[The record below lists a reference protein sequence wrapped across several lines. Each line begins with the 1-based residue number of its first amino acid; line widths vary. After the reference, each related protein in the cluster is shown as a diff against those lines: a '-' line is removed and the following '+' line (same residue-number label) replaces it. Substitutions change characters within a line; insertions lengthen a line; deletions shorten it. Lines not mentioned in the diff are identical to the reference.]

1 MFSLW
6 DPSQFSSI
14 APVSPNSPVWVK
26 KKKKKKTGIPL
37 DTLYN
42 QRTIWESNKR
52 ACRECTFPNDQVEL
66 STPFPYP

>member
-1 MFSLW
+1 MMFSLW

-26 KKKKKKTGIPL
+26 KKTKKKQKKKKTGIPL

-42 QRTIWESNKR
+42 QRTI
-52 ACRECTFPNDQVEL
+52 
-66 STPFPYP
+66 